1 MKTKKSKKF
10 DAVKFFRNIK
20 KHIAKELEGKTFLE
34 QKEIMRKI
42 LSGEI
47 NIKLT

>member
-1 MKTKKSKKF
+1 MKTKKDKKF

-20 KHIAKELEGKTFLE
+20 KHIAKELEGKSFKE

-42 LSGEI
+42 LSGEMNI
-47 NIKLT
+47 NIS